1 MFVATVTMEVDYEY
15 QAMFHNAAMKQAE
28 VTLDREVGCM
38 QFDVSFYPNR
48 KSICFMY
55 QVYETQ
61 AAYDHHLMSDHYITF
76 DQITAP
82 WVASRKV
89 EIWDRE
95 EPLPQV

>member
-1 MFVATVTMEVDYEY
+1 MFVATITIEVDSEN
-15 QAMFHNAAMKQAE
+15 QSMFHNAVMKQAE
-28 VTLDREVGCM
+28 ITLEREVGCL
-38 QFDVSFYPNR
+38 QFEVSFHPSR

-61 AAYDHHLMSDHYITF
+61 SAYDHHLLSDHHLTF

-89 EIWDRE
+89 EVWERE
-95 EPLPQV
+95 EPLPGM